1 MKKVSIKFRIFIL
14 EAIAFVGSLFRNAS
28 KEPNSLKQALSMGKV
43 WILYQ
48 KVGGNVSEYISTRN
62 LNLIPT
68 HDHPKGTGKTNDNQL
83 SHYNLKEGNEGWK
96 SISYLKGKVLDW
108 QFIG

>member
-1 MKKVSIKFRIFIL
+1 MKKVSMFFSRLYIQALCFI
-14 EAIAFVGSLFRNAS
+14 GSFS
-28 KEPNSLKQALSMGKV
+28 QKEPKEPKTLEEALSKGKV

-48 KVGGNVSEYISTRN
+48 KVNGKISDYISTRN
-62 LNLIPT
+62 TALIPKT
-68 HDHPKGTGKTNDNQL
+68 EHPKGVREKSENQL
-83 SHYNLKEGNEGWK
+83 PHYNLKEGNEGWK